1 MPTRSLTGAALTVLL
16 IGCGVVRLPPP
27 QLVRDEAGLFSPQAR
42 QEAEQRL
49 RQLAAEHGVWLFV
62 LTDRR
67 PDPPRMLDAPM
78 DEAAD
83 ADAVVVA
90 VMLGPEGVAGGG
102 SRDGE
107 VFFDPPSAADA
118 FIADG
123 RPDDALD
130 TIIDHFAAWAPQPEG
145 VDAPARA
152 PIEHP
157 EPSGP

>member
-1 MPTRSLTGAALTVLL
+1 MPAWRLGGAALITLVA
-16 IGCGVVRLPPP
+16 GCGVIRLPPP

-49 RQLAAEHGVWLFV
+49 RQVAAEHGVWLFV

-78 DEAAD
+78 AEAAD
-83 ADAVVVA
+83 ADALVVA
-90 VMLGPEGVAGGG
+90 VMLGPEGVVGGG
-102 SRDGE
+102 SRDGD
-107 VFFDPPSAADA
+107 VFFEPPSAADTL
-118 FIADG
+118 IADG

-130 TIIDHFAAWAPQPEG
+130 RIVDHFAAWAPQPES
-145 VDAPARA
+145 VQEPAPA

-157 EPSGP
+157 APSGP